1 MILKPLTLPAFTVFF
16 MPTTRPSHSKL
27 TPGLYLLT
35 CACAHKSVYGFSM
48 MLSGES
54 PSMLFDLVM
63 TRFEDSYNPTII
75 YDASCLAKE
84 YGLNRELRRFMR
96 IKICSDRF
104 HQCNHTTCCDS
115 FKSSEY
121 GSLLKINTEAAEQT
135 NSVLRRLTT
144 STTYMSPMLYP
155 RSLKLFFA
163 DFNHASNKT

>member
-1 MILKPLTLPAFTVFF
+1 
-16 MPTTRPSHSKL
+16 
-27 TPGLYLLT
+27 
-35 CACAHKSVYGFSM
+35 M

-144 STTYMSPMLYP
+144 STTYMSPMLYL
-155 RSLKLFFA
+155 RSLKRFFA
-163 DFNHASNKT
+163 DFNHASNKTRY